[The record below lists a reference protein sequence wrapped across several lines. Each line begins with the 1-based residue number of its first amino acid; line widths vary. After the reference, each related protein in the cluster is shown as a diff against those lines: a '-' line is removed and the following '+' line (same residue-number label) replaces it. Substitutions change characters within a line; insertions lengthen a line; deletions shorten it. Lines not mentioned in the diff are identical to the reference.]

1 MAKRASNKSNSSK
14 STSSKP
20 RGRSR
25 IRVVDDD
32 TAATATSEDEDP
44 DETEDTETE
53 AEETT
58 DEETTDDE
66 SVTDDGEDDDSEGDD
81 SEDDGEDDG
90 EDDEEDGEDGE
101 DEEGEEENTAP
112 KAAAKSAKSTKPA
125 KSEPQ
130 GDEEEFEVDL
140 NHAPTLIAVGS
151 IKPNKNRPINEEK
164 VRQIA
169 KSIKSN
175 GLFNPILVD
184 GSYRIIAGNHRH
196 AAYVQL
202 GRKEIPVRFLMDENG
217 QPLGTDDAATA
228 RASIAENIHR
238 SDLTPLEQGN
248 AFRQYMAKTNGDA
261 AEIARDLNVSASTV
275 SRYLEISD
283 GATKAMKEALSA
295 GTITVLAAHKILKKC
310 DGDNARID
318 SMLAQL
324 LAASEGKAIKPDDV
338 ERAAPSAG
346 RKAGESKRGRK
357 PTRRALNA
365 EALATQQTGMM
376 GTLRAMPDGG
386 WLIQLTID
394 IPFSGKDFTKF
405 DLGKRVTDL
414 SQHLVRADVIT
425 ELEAARHAIQGQ

>member
-66 SVTDDGEDDDSEGDD
+66 SVTDDGEDDDGED
-81 SEDDGEDDG
+81 DDGEDEDG
-90 EDDEEDGEDGE
+90 EDDDGEDEDGE
-101 DEEGEEENTAP
+101 DEDAAP
-112 KAAAKSAKSTKPA
+112 KASAKSKAKPESKA
-125 KSEPQ
+125 KAESQ

-140 NHAPTLIAVGS
+140 NHAPTLIEVGK

-217 QPLGTDDAATA
+217 QPLSTDDSATV

-414 SQHLVRADVIT
+414 AQHLVRADVIT